1 MRQSRKIIAL
11 LSVISLLAPLTAW
24 AADSLQLNAITFPER
39 KNIKFDFQGTSRAP
53 RAEVEGMVEFQDGQ
67 ADIEIEFKKMK
78 PAVLFGGDI
87 TCYVV
92 WAISRDGT
100 FDNLGELWMPEN
112 NGQIEF
118 TSGRKAFAL
127 LITAEPFA
135 RVSQPSKLVMF
146 SNIAAEPKKAPTD
159 VFEFSNLADA
169 SDHELESITNIAW
182 DSNVPL
188 DLRQAEK
195 VYQLAQQHD
204 AQSYVPDMMR
214 NAFITLGQARNLAS
228 KDKQRADYSRR
239 SIALSS
245 DAIEIT
251 MRRKE
256 AEELE
261 RQIALRRAET
271 DGLEARAAQAEE
283 RSASAAQGL
292 ETARLALKEF
302 SLRQAAAEA
311 SIQQTLL
318 DVNRM
323 ATEKAALETEQAAM
337 LASLAAMQEESER
350 LRAESDRLHQESEEL
365 SGRLEGALSQVAET
379 RDSARGTILNLP
391 DILFDLNKAALK
403 SETQIII
410 AKLSGILLI
419 MSDLNVRI
427 EGHTDATGADAYNL
441 TLSEQRAQSVSD
453 FLRIQGIDP
462 DRLMAVGYG
471 ETRPVADDETAEGR
485 KKNRRV
491 EIIIARGEISGG
503 EPTETD

>member
-1 MRQSRKIIAL
+1 MKSVCKLIVLASII
-11 LSVISLLAPLTAW
+11 SVLAPAAVW
-24 AADSLQLNAITFPER
+24 AVDSIPLNAITFPER

-53 RAEVEGMVEFQDGQ
+53 RAEVEGKVEFQDGQ
-67 ADIEIEFKKMK
+67 ADIEIEFDNMK

-92 WAISRDGT
+92 WAVSRDGT

-112 NGQIEF
+112 KGRIEF

-135 RVSQPSKLVMF
+135 RVSRPSELVML
-146 SNIAAEPKKAPTD
+146 SNLAAEPKKAPTD
-159 VFEFSNLADA
+159 IFDFSGLGDAADHQL
-169 SDHELESITNIAW
+169 DSITNIAW
-182 DSNVPL
+182 DSNTPL

-195 VYQLAQQHD
+195 VYELALRHD
-204 AQSYVPDMMR
+204 AKSYTPDMIR
-214 NAFITLGQARNLAS
+214 GALITLGQARNMAS
-228 KDKQRADYSRR
+228 KDKQRADYRR
-239 SIALSS
+239 QSIALSG

-251 MRRKE
+251 LRRKE

-261 RQIALRRAET
+261 RQIALRRAEMEA
-271 DGLEARAAQAEE
+271 LESRAQEAEE
-283 RSASAAQGL
+283 RSASAIQGL
-292 ETARLALKEF
+292 ETAQLALKEA

-311 SIQQTLL
+311 SIQQSQL
-318 DVNRM
+318 DMNRM
-323 ATEKAALETEQAAM
+323 ATEKIALETEQAAI
-337 LASLAAMQEESER
+337 LASLEAMREESENLRIEGEQLRKESER
-350 LRAESDRLHQESEEL
+350 LQEESRVL

-419 MSDLNVRI
+419 MPDLNVRV
-427 EGHTDATGADAYNL
+427 EGHTDSTGGDDYNL
-441 TLSEQRAQSVSD
+441 RLSEQRAQSVSD
-453 FLRIQGIDP
+453 FLRNQGIDP
-462 DRLMAVGYG
+462 GRLQSVGYG
-471 ETRPVADDETAEGR
+471 KTRPVADNESAEGR

-491 EIIIARGEISGG
+491 EIVIARGEIG
-503 EPTETD
+503 E